1 MDLRSQILEADDL
14 PLEEVT
20 VPAWD
25 CTVYVR
31 PMSGDEAVRY
41 YQALRGDVVDP
52 AVARNL
58 LLAICLCDSHGERI
72 FSDADAPYIGRRNA
86 AVLGQLHD
94 VAVRVNRLGA
104 AQVEPDP
111 LPGGPSGDAFFIG

>member
-52 AVARNL
+52 AAARNL
-58 LLAICLCDSHGERI
+58 LLAICLCDSTGERI
-72 FSDADAPYIGRRNA
+72 FTDADAPYIGRRNA
-86 AVLGQLHD
+86 AVLGQLH
-94 VAVRVNRLGA
+94 AIAITVNRLEA
-104 AQVEPDP
+104 AQAEPDP
-111 LPGGPSGDAFFIG
+111 LSGGPSGDASSTA